1 MDMRVLYF
9 NDRPHWR
16 VAEAR
21 LREAQASVGD
31 TAASVTYER
40 VETPAQAEGT
50 GFRGSPTILVD
61 GRDPFA
67 HPDEPVGLSCRM
79 YRNPAGA
86 EHSPTVEQIRSALNA
101 AR

>member
-1 MDMRVLYF
+1 MDLRVLYF
-9 NDRPHWR
+9 NDCPHWR

-21 LREAQASVGD
+21 LRETLVGLGV

-40 VETPAQAEGT
+40 VETPEQAERT

-67 HPDEPVGLSCRM
+67 HPDDLVGLSCRI
-79 YRNPAGA
+79 YRNPGGA
-86 EHSPTVEQIRSALNA
+86 EYSPTVEHLRSVLTA

>member
-1 MDMRVLYF
+1 MDLRVLYF
-9 NDRPHWR
+9 NDCPHWR

-21 LREAQASVGD
+21 LWEALAGLGES
-31 TAASVTYER
+31 AASVTYER
-40 VETPAQAEGT
+40 VETPEQT

-61 GRDPFA
+61 GLDPFA
-67 HPDEPVGLSCRM
+67 HPDDQAGPSCRM

-86 EHSPTVEQIRSALNA
+86 EYSPTVEQIRSALTA